1 MTTTVNLADLTLG
14 QLLSVYN
21 QLSEKPLKKF
31 GQHSIAEAR
40 VAPLLAA
47 GKLAITTQPP
57 LKGEFTLVEGGLY
70 LCDMTKAKPAA
81 KVEPKHPLVQ
91 QFAKAMKAATPAKPA
106 TPKKPAAK
114 KPTKAKAAPQTAA
127 TRYAD
132 DMVIMVLAEANPKK
146 AGSMAA
152 GRFALYTSGMTV
164 AEYRDA
170 VVKHD
175 EALGLSRK
183 QGMLD
188 SRNDLAFD
196 SERAYIAVATKGK

>member
-1 MTTTVNLADLTLG
+1 MTTTTVNLADLTLG

-47 GKLAITTQPP
+47 GKLALTADKPA
-57 LKGEFTLVEGGLY
+57 VEHAVIACEPALY
-70 LCDMTKAKPAA
+70 LSSMVKPAKAKAA
-81 KVEPKHPLVQ
+81 PK
-91 QFAKAMKAATPAKPA
+91 AKTPAKPA
-106 TPKKPAAK
+106 KAKAA
-114 KPTKAKAAPQTAA
+114 PKAAPQTAA

-132 DMVIMVLAEANPKK
+132 DMVITVLAEANPKK

-152 GRFALYTSGMTV
+152 GRFALYVSGMTV